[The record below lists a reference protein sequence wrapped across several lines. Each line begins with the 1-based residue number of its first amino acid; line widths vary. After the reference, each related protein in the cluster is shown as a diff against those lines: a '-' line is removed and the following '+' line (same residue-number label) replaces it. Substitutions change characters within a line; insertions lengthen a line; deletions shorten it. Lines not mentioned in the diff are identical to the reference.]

1 MSSVA
6 DWGSIPHSYTSSAV
20 VALDSS
26 SFVVCWDFKAAPTST
41 NLWTGE
47 LHCFVLEVS
56 GSSVTNADV
65 AVNTQGQK
73 INDRYG
79 AHFGMDRASDSSTF
93 VICWQVNPWVGCALF
108 AVSGRAVSEVSQDQ
122 LVPDILKHPENPAVG
137 GLTGTSAVVCGSGHT
152 NNVETSCALMRWT
165 AGDLNSFTFD
175 AVKPSI
181 AARGYHRTLTRLS
194 DGKSLLCFV
203 NRGPYG
209 TSLSLWFQ
217 ECVMVVDTGIEL
229 QMTRV
234 INITETSGG
243 ADQNAHSQRT
253 IALGRNKAVTI
264 FDSRRRQGHMY
275 TLTMD
280 IDEQTNQVTQAGPDV
295 KIDNKGEWGDVA
307 KLGSDRAFAVFSKG
321 ASPGPLKV
329 APLW

>member
-1 MSSVA
+1 MTNHDSSSRMLV
-6 DWGSIPHSYTSSAV
+6 P
-20 VALDSS
+20 LDSS
-26 SFVVCWDFKAAPTST
+26 SLVMCWTFFE
-41 NLWTGE
+41 TGGKGH

-56 GSSVTNADV
+56 GNSITNAAV
-65 AVNTQGQK
+65 AVDNQGQHVTQK
-73 INDRYG
+73 IVGNY
-79 AHFGMDRASDSSTF
+79 AHMGMDRASDSSTF